1 MTRSRF
7 PTSELHEAE
16 ERALHEDFKRLI
28 QLSAA
33 RTLPAPL
40 GATVRTAQDERVE
53 ATCIEVSN
61 EAIGLVVPLHA
72 QPEVGEALDL
82 ISLRQGDDV
91 LMQDIAC
98 DVTGVSMIDGTETV
112 SVSARFRRREERS
125 TPALRITHP
134 LRIRAVIETVSR
146 SGSAFSLSA
155 RATPNEFVSGTLVGD
170 AIYLTTP
177 HASQWRQEQLVTL
190 SFTLDGHS
198 LSGFSKVLRALGE
211 ALVLELPRALMEQ
224 RPGIELRSQSF
235 AELGSVTFASPFTGQ
250 RCTRKVLALSTR
262 GLTFKPDAY
271 DVLPP
276 GLRLHPLSLSLGSAH
291 LQAEGVVSGPGELE
305 FTALEPRPQLLE
317 VLLSARV
324 EGVRCATQIRHAA
337 LRRLFREE
345 GMGFRDHPE
354 VPRSPLGSGA
364 QGLGKSLA
372 LVRDGEL
379 IAHGSGLRIYSRTWL
394 AQHFLVKSGLH
405 RAGTLSQQLMALSFE
420 YGEALADVDFVRGLF
435 KVTRGSPE
443 RIFSVVS
450 ERVLRPGL
458 GYRAR
463 FEPMRIRAGALP
475 QGPLEVREPE
485 LEDERAFLEFLSA
498 SEDPLKL
505 ASDDLLPGELRLN
518 TLQRRYQA
526 QGLSRGRSLF
536 VVHDEH
542 GAPLGWSLIESMTEG
557 LCWSELYNSFR
568 IFVKDSA
575 GELRVQVRASLAAHA
590 VELAR
595 KAGRAEAE
603 CHAAAADV
611 PGLAALGFHSLG
623 RVYEFGA
630 HRSVVPDLTQAL
642 GAVLARLR
650 RREPKGWGEEAV
662 ALENC

>member
-1 MTRSRF
+1 MTRSRL

-33 RTLPAPL
+33 RTLAAPL

-53 ATCIEVSN
+53 ATCVEVSN
-61 EAIGLVVPLHA
+61 EAIGLVVPANA

-91 LMQDIAC
+91 LMQDISC
-98 DVTGVSMIDGTETV
+98 DVTGVSLIDGSDAV
-112 SVSARFRRREERS
+112 SVSARFRRREEKS
-125 TPALRITHP
+125 APALRITHP
-134 LRIRAVIETVSR
+134 LRIRAVIEAASR
-146 SGSAFSLSA
+146 SGPFTLSA
-155 RATPNEFVSGTLVGD
+155 RATPNEFVNGTLVGD
-170 AIYLTTP
+170 AIYLTSP

-198 LSGFSKVLRALGE
+198 LSGFSKVLRGLGE

-262 GLTFKPDAY
+262 GLTFKLDAY

-276 GLRLHPLSLSLGSAH
+276 GLRLRPLALSLGSAH
-291 LQAEGVVSGPGELE
+291 LQAEAIVSGAGELE
-305 FTALEPRPQLLE
+305 FTALEPRQQLLE

-324 EGVRCATQIRHAA
+324 EGVRCATQVRHAA

-354 VPRSPLGSGA
+354 VPRSPLGTGA

-394 AQHFLVKSGLH
+394 AQHLLVKSGLH

-475 QGPLEVREPE
+475 QGPLEVREAE
-485 LEDERAFLEFLSA
+485 LEDEREFLEFLSA

-505 ASDDLLPGELRLN
+505 ASDDLLPGELRLS
-518 TLQRRYQA
+518 TLQRRYQS

-575 GELRVQVRASLAAHA
+575 GAQRGQVRASLAAHA

-603 CHAAAADV
+603 CHAAPAEV
-611 PGLAALGFHSLG
+611 NELTALGFHSLG

-642 GAVLARLR
+642 AAVLARLR
-650 RREPKGWGEEAV
+650 RREPKGWGEETL

>member
-1 MTRSRF
+1 MTRSRL

-16 ERALHEDFKRLI
+16 ERALHEDFKRLS

-33 RTLPAPL
+33 RTLAAPL
-40 GATVRTAQDERVE
+40 GATVRTAQHEHVE
-53 ATCIEVSN
+53 ATCVEISN
-61 EAIGLVVPLHA
+61 EAIGLVVPAHA

-91 LMQDIAC
+91 LMRDISC
-98 DVTGVSMIDGTETV
+98 DVTGVSVIDGSDTV

-125 TPALRITHP
+125 APALRITHP

-146 SGSAFSLSA
+146 SGPFTLSA

-170 AIYLTTP
+170 SIYLTTP
-177 HASQWRQEQLVTL
+177 HAAQWRQEQLVTL
-190 SFTLDGHS
+190 TFTLDGHS
-198 LSGFSKVLRALGE
+198 LSGFSRVLRGLGD

-224 RPGIELRSQSF
+224 RPGVELRSQSF

-262 GLTFKPDAY
+262 GLTFKLDPW

-276 GLRLHPLSLSLGSAH
+276 GLRLGPLALSLGSAH
-291 LQAEGVVSGPGELE
+291 LQAEAIVSGAGELE
-305 FTALEPRPQLLE
+305 FTALEPRQQLLE

-324 EGVRCATQIRHAA
+324 EGVRCATHVRHAA

-354 VPRSPLGSGA
+354 VPRSPLGTGA

-379 IAHGSGLRIYSRTWL
+379 IAHGGGLRIYSRTWL

-458 GYRAR
+458 GYRSR

-475 QGPLEVREPE
+475 QGPLAVREAE
-485 LEDERAFLEFLSA
+485 LEDERDFLEFLIA

-518 TLQRRYQA
+518 TLERRFQA

-536 VVHDEH
+536 VVHDDH

-568 IFVKDSA
+568 IYVKDSA
-575 GELRVQVRASLAAHA
+575 GAQRAQVRASLAAHA
-590 VELAR
+590 VERAR
-595 KAGRAEAE
+595 QAGRAEAE
-603 CHAAAADV
+603 CHAALADV
-611 PGLAALGFHSLG
+611 NELAALGFHSLG

-650 RREPKGWGEEAV
+650 RREPKGWGEEAL